1 MEINKTNE
9 TFNLKDT
16 TDTGWN
22 INGTATSNADG
33 SLYVNLNVDSIDELG
48 ANNSLGYYSINIP
61 TNGMYNINITV
72 LPEYYSALTNYAE
85 TAINAIKEYI
95 NNQTSSEE

>member
-16 TDTGWN
+16 TDAGWN
-22 INGTATSNADG
+22 IYGTATNNADG
-33 SLYVNLNVDSIDELG
+33 SLYINLNVDSTDESDV
-48 ANNSLGYYSINIP
+48 NSSLGYYSINTP
-61 TNGMYNINITV
+61 TNGMYSVNITV
-72 LPEYYSALTNYAE
+72 LPEYYLALTNYAE